1 MTFFIYYFL
10 SPTFVCY
17 LIQITAFR
25 MIVMKFGGT
34 SVATADRIRQLI
46 EIVRNRSK
54 EGQLVVVVSAISGIT
69 NLLEEACERA
79 AHKNEAYRST
89 LDTIIRRHEECIG
102 SIPFSPA
109 VSSALIEQ
117 IRDPLNRLG
126 IICRGLSLVGDLT
139 MKTKAHIMSFG
150 ELLSSQ
156 IIRAAME
163 SSGLDV
169 ELIDSRELIITD
181 NQFLAAH
188 VDFEETN
195 KRIHNHITPDKKIY
209 LAPGYV
215 ARSHSGESTTLG
227 RGGSD
232 YTAAI
237 FAGALN
243 ASRLEIWTDVN
254 GMLSADPRLVRDTIT
269 IPTMSYEEAMELS
282 YFGAKV
288 IYPPTIQPAMARSIP
303 ILILNSFDPEH
314 PGTTI
319 SKYPD
324 QGSHFVKGLTCIQ
337 DIALVTLSGSGMIGV
352 PGIVQRLFQALSDSN
367 INILFIS
374 QSSSEHTICFA
385 INRQDD
391 VIAKHAMKAA
401 YALEINLGKIDP
413 IDIEYD
419 LALVAV
425 VGDGMR
431 ERAGIAGKLFSLLGE
446 NGINI
451 RAIAQGSTERNIS
464 FVINQHNATKTLN
477 VLHEGFFLSKY
488 KTVHLYLLGTGN
500 VGAALIKQI
509 GSTQKSKKIA
519 GSLDLKVCSIAN
531 SKLIHLDPLGI
542 DLEIWEKL
550 LKEKGRPLSLT
561 ELKKEIK
568 EFNLRNSILVDVTA
582 SAEVSKIYDDLL
594 ASSVHVVTA
603 NKIAASSPYDAYRKL
618 KEVSLKH
625 NVRFLNETNVGAGL
639 PVIKTIRDLVLTGDH
654 IHKIQAVLSGSLN
667 YIFDRIGSD
676 GCSFSLAV
684 SEARE
689 KGYTEPNPALDLSG
703 LDVMRK
709 ILILSREAG
718 FKLEMEDIR
727 NKSFLPDGTLD
738 SNSWDELL
746 NNLKKL
752 DNTFESERKKLEG
765 LNKRWRY
772 MATLDDGM
780 VTTGL
785 EEIDSTHPAY
795 HLKGTDNIIL
805 MWTDRYADRPMVIA
819 GAGAGPEVTA
829 SGVLADVISISN
841 V

>member
-1 MTFFIYYFL
+1 MTKTID
-10 SPTFVCY
+10 TNRV
-17 LIQITAFR
+17 
-25 MIVMKFGGT
+25 IVMKFGGT
-34 SVATADRIRQLI
+34 SVGNADRINQLI
-46 EIVRNRSK
+46 EIVRSRAEK
-54 EGQLVVVVSAISGIT
+54 TPVVIVVSAMSGIT
-69 NLLEEACERA
+69 NLLEEACTRA
-79 AHKNEAYRST
+79 ADKNEAYHST

-102 SIPFSPA
+102 SFPFSA
-109 VSSALIEQ
+109 SMSSELINQ

-150 ELLSSQ
+150 EILSSK
-156 IIRAAME
+156 IVRAALE
-163 SSGLDV
+163 SAGLNG
-169 ELIDSRELIITD
+169 EYIDSRDVIMTD
-181 NQFLAAH
+181 NEFLSAH

-195 KRIHNHITPDKKIY
+195 KRIRESINPSKRIY
-209 LAPGYV
+209 IAPGYIS
-215 ARSHSGESTTLG
+215 RSDTGESTTLG

-237 FAGALN
+237 FAGALD

-288 IYPPTIQPAMARSIP
+288 IYPPTIQPALTRQIP
-303 ILILNSFDPEH
+303 IAILNSFHPDH

-319 SKYPD
+319 SNTPD
-324 QGSHFVKGLTCIQ
+324 KGSHFVKGLTCIQ
-337 DIALVTLSGSGMIGV
+337 DIVLVTLSGSGMIGV
-352 PGIVQRLFQALSDSN
+352 PGVAQRLFQALSEAN
-367 INILFIS
+367 INILFIT

-385 INRQDD
+385 INRKDD
-391 VIAKHAMKAA
+391 VAAKKAMEKA
-401 YALEINLGKIDP
+401 YEFEINLRKIDP
-413 IDIEYD
+413 IDMEYD

-488 KTVHLYLLGTGN
+488 KTVHLYLMGTGN
-500 VGAALIKQI
+500 VGATLIKQI
-509 GSTQKSKKIA
+509 AIGQKAFKEA
-519 GSLDLKVCSIAN
+519 GSLDLKVCGIAN
-531 SKLIHLDPLGI
+531 SKLMYLDPLGI
-542 DLEIWEKL
+542 DLEDWETQLNDHGKN
-550 LKEKGRPLSLT
+550 LSLF
-561 ELKKEIK
+561 ELKDQIK
-568 EFNLRNSILVDVTA
+568 NFNLRNSILVDVTA
-582 SAEVSKIYDDLL
+582 SEQVSKIYDDLL

-603 NKIAASSPYDAYRKL
+603 NKIAASSSYLAYKKL
-618 KEVSLKH
+618 KELSAQH
-625 NVRFLNETNVGAGL
+625 NVKFLNETNVGAGL
-639 PVIKTIRDLVLTGDH
+639 PVIKTIRDLVLTGDR
-654 IHKIQAVLSGSLN
+654 IHRIQAVLSGSLN

-676 GCSFSLAV
+676 GCLFSVAV
-684 SEARE
+684 TEARE

-703 LDVMRK
+703 KDVMRK
-709 ILILSREAG
+709 ILILTREAG
-718 FKLEMEDIR
+718 MKLEMEDIK
-727 NKSFLPDGTLD
+727 NKPFLPAGTLD
-738 SNSWDELL
+738 TDNWNDLL
-746 NNLKKL
+746 ANLKKL
-752 DNTFESERKKLEG
+752 DAKFEIERIALAAS
-765 LNKRWRY
+765 NKRWRY
-772 MATLDDGM
+772 MASLEDGI
-780 VTTGL
+780 VSTGL
-785 EEIDSTHPAY
+785 EIIDSTHPAY

-805 MWTDRYADRPMVIA
+805 MWTDRYANRPMVIA